1 LAGHRRENT
10 PAEIV
15 AKLNQAINAGLSDA
29 EMKARLINRGGYIAS
44 SGSPADFSKL
54 IADYTERWGKVIRAA
69 NIRLTDPGNR
79 ADTAIRPSRRVA
91 PDSGSAFNS
100 EGRITKTIDRC

>member
-69 NIRLTDPGNR
+69 HSVDR
-79 ADTAIRPSRRVA
+79 SRKPRGY
-91 PDSGSAFNS
+91 SNS
-100 EGRITKTIDRC
+100 SVPTRCPR